1 MNRLA
6 SKPQP
11 RRASP
16 RIVATLDLSDE
27 LQREL
32 HGFFQRMHT
41 GRWPTLRTLALR
53 QAPDGTLIEAAEWL
67 RQKRSH
73 FAVVEWAVRDGRLT
87 WRCHPNPSQR
97 AAITAMRAM
106 LARSAR

>member
-11 RRASP
+11 RSTTP
-16 RIVATLDLSDE
+16 RIVAKLDLSDE
-27 LQREL
+27 LQRNL

-53 QAPDGTLIEAAEWL
+53 QTPDGALIEAAEWV
-67 RQKRSH
+67 RHTRDR
-73 FAVVEWAVRDGRLT
+73 FAVIEWAVRGGRLT
-87 WRCHPNPSQR
+87 WRCHPAKSQR
-97 AAITAMRAM
+97 AALAAMRAK
-106 LARSAR
+106 

>member
-11 RRASP
+11 RNITP
-16 RIVATLDLSDE
+16 RIVAKLDLSDE

-53 QAPDGTLIEAAEWL
+53 QAPDGTLIEAAEWI
-67 RQKRSH
+67 RQPRDR
-73 FAVVEWAVRDGRLT
+73 FAVIEWSVRDGRLT
-87 WRCHPNPSQR
+87 WRCHLKPSQR
-97 AAITAMRAM
+97 AALTAMHAI
-106 LARSAR
+106 

>member
-1 MNRLA
+1 MNAMNRLA

-11 RRASP
+11 RQSTP
-16 RIVATLDLSDE
+16 RIVARLDLSDE

-53 QAPDGTLIEAAEWL
+53 QAPDGALIEAAEWL
-67 RQKRSH
+67 RERRDR
-73 FAVVEWAVRDGRLT
+73 FAVVEWAVREGRLT
-87 WRCHPNPSQR
+87 WRCRPQPSQR
-97 AAITAMRAM
+97 AAVTAMRAI
-106 LARSAR
+106 

>member
-6 SKPQP
+6 TKPQP
-11 RRASP
+11 RRSTP
-16 RIVATLDLSDE
+16 RIVAKLDLSDE

-53 QAPDGTLIEAAEWL
+53 QKPDGTLIEAAEWL
-67 RQKRSH
+67 RNEQNR
-73 FAVVEWAVRDGRLT
+73 FAVVEWAVHGGRLT
-87 WRCHPNPSQR
+87 WRCHPKPSQR
-97 AAITAMRAM
+97 AALAAMYAI
-106 LARSAR
+106 

>member
-11 RRASP
+11 RQTTP
-16 RIVATLDLSDE
+16 RIVAKLDLSDE

-67 RQKRSH
+67 RQKHSR
-73 FAVVEWAVRDGRLT
+73 FAVVEWAVQDGRMT
-87 WRCHPNPSQR
+87 WRCHPKPSQR
-97 AAITAMRAM
+97 AALTAVQTM